1 MKDINQILGA
11 RINLLRKNLKM
22 TREKLAE
29 TIDVTPRFLAD
40 VEIGKVGVSL
50 QTLKNLCIA
59 LSTSADYL
67 LGLTDDSKE
76 NYADA
81 MANKFLLVDPKY
93 YPLINTVLNELISLK

>member
-1 MKDINQILGA
+1 MKDINQFLGA

-67 LGLTDDSKE
+67 LGLTDDNKE
-76 NYADA
+76 NYAGA

-93 YPLINTVLNELISLK
+93 YPLINAVLNELISLK